1 MKGLPD
7 MEGIPTLAEFP
18 LHSHDKLRYADTDRQ
33 GHVNNAVFSTLLE
46 TGRVEFLHN
55 SARPILDPN
64 TAFVIAR
71 LEIDFLGEMLWP
83 GQVTIGTTVDSVGRS
98 SLKLRQAI
106 FQEDRCVAQAR
117 SVIVLM
123 DEKSRRS
130 TPFSEEAR
138 ACLLSPTDIA
148 VAQGAHE

>member
-1 MKGLPD
+1 MD
-7 MEGIPTLAEFP
+7 GIPTLAEFP

-33 GHVNNAVFSTLLE
+33 GHVNNAIFSTLLE
-46 TGRVEFLHN
+46 TGRVEFLHDG
-55 SARPILDPN
+55 ARRIPDPN

-71 LEIDFLGEMLWP
+71 LEIDFLGEMQWP
-83 GQVTIGTTVDSVGRS
+83 GQVTIGTTVDSIGRS

-106 FQEDRCVAQAR
+106 FQENRCVAQAR

-123 DEKSRRS
+123 DERSRLS

-138 ACLLSPTDIA
+138 ARLLRPTLLTDEYTA
-148 VAQGAHE
+148 D